1 MGKSSGDGMAV
12 SSTEIPQRYRD
23 FVDENL
29 ALAGTIANRGRIDYT
44 NPDGSPAE
52 RIAPFSPDQ
61 NAAFGVVRGLGGQYQ
76 PTARAGTAATTAG
89 INSITDPSTLMNN
102 YTNPYEQDVI
112 SGMVDDVRDERDL
125 INEQARLRNP
135 FGGSRAELIEAQ
147 NNANYLD
154 TVGQISNQMRS
165 QNFNN
170 AAQLGQAA
178 TGQLMGAG
186 RQFTDQAQ
194 ADLNMGSQFAGAL
207 SGVGQQT
214 QGLRQALNDLR
225 YSDFLDQINAPLS
238 NLSIRQAAIGQT
250 PMGSVSRQ
258 PVQSGGTFGGAL
270 GGIGGLL
277 GGLGKIGFS
286 LGTGVPPCW
295 VAREV
300 YGVNSFR
307 WLIFRGWLFDEAPAP
322 LAKLYVKYGERFARF
337 IKDKPRIKGFVKFLM
352 DKVVENGSH

>member
-12 SSTEIPQRYRD
+12 STTDIPQRYRD
-23 FVDENL
+23 FVDQNL
-29 ALAGTIANRGRIDYT
+29 SLAGTIANRGRVEYT

-89 INSITDPSTLMNN
+89 INSITDPSTFMNN
-102 YTNPYEQDVI
+102 YTNPYETDVI

-135 FGGSRAELIEAQ
+135 FGGSRAGLIEAQ

-170 AAQLGQAA
+170 AAQLGQSA
-178 TGQLMGAG
+178 TGQLIGAG
-186 RQFTDQAQ
+186 NQLTNQAQ
-194 ADLNMGSQFAGAL
+194 SDLNMGNQFAGAL

-214 QGLRQALNDLR
+214 QGLRQGLNDLR

-238 NLSIRQAAIGQT
+238 NLSIRQSAIGQT

-258 PVQSGGTFGGAL
+258 PVTGGGTL
-270 GGIGGLL
+270 GGTL
-277 GGLGKIGFS
+277 GGLGGLLSGGAKIASF
-286 LGTGVPPCW
+286 LCW

-300 YGVNSFR
+300 YGPDSYR
-307 WLIFRGWLFDEAPAP
+307 WLIFRGWLINDAPTP
-322 LAKLYVKYGERFARF
+322 LLKAYEKHGERFANF
-337 IKDKPRIKGFVKFLM
+337 IKDKPRVKRIVKFFM
-352 DKVVENGSH
+352 DKVVENGN

>member
-1 MGKSSGDGMAV
+1 
-12 SSTEIPQRYRD
+12 
-23 FVDENL
+23 
-29 ALAGTIANRGRIDYT
+29 
-44 NPDGSPAE
+44 
-52 RIAPFSPDQ
+52 
-61 NAAFGVVRGLGGQYQ
+61 
-76 PTARAGTAATTAG
+76 
-89 INSITDPSTLMNN
+89 
-102 YTNPYEQDVI
+102 
-112 SGMVDDVRDERDL
+112 
-125 INEQARLRNP
+125 
-135 FGGSRAELIEAQ
+135 
-147 NNANYLD
+147 
-154 TVGQISNQMRS
+154 MRS

-194 ADLNMGSQFAGAL
+194 ADLNMGNQFAGAL

-238 NLSIRQAAIGQT
+238 NLSIRQSAIGQT

-258 PVQSGGTFGGAL
+258 PVQSGGTFGGTL

-277 GGLGKIGFS
+277 SGAAAIAPYL
-286 LGTGVPPCW
+286 PCW

-307 WLIFRGWLFDEAPAP
+307 WLIFRGWLFDKAPAP